1 MAAAVPGRRRLAG
14 RGLPSQSGTC
24 DTVRIRIGHRGD
36 VVATH
41 HRPLGTHGS
50 GPHLRHSRAAP
61 TELGCLTSG
70 PSSPD
75 EIMVNAP
82 TGPDHRARHHNP
94 TPPRPPPHAP
104 ARIAGRPRP
113 VPPPG
118 MRRVHVLWS
127 CHGAGSPVPSPHA
140 AGRTS
145 NTPAHRQHRRHRR
158 GPAPAGSW
166 ASAQA
171 AKAGR
176 GASSASAC
184 RGAAAAPATGWA
196 EFLGVLGRRHI
207 GSGDRLTRA
216 AGEAPRAATFGT
228 RYEAEG
234 RCVQYPRHGE
244 LPALDQGVGAAG
256 AVWNVG
262 VGLVAIIEDPH
273 GRGRQPLVTR
283 AGAERTRFLRAVGDG
298 RHLFPLS
305 PSRLSPG

>member
-41 HRPLGTHGS
+41 HRPLGTHAS

-82 TGPDHRARHHNP
+82 TGPDHRARQHNP

-118 MRRVHVLWS
+118 MRRVHVL
-127 CHGAGSPVPSPHA
+127 CGVVTERVPRCLHHTRRGAPRTHRPTVSTGGTVEAQRPQA
-140 AGRTS
+140 AG
-145 NTPAHRQHRRHRR
+145 PAHRQP
-158 GPAPAGSW
+158 GPAEAPAQHQRAEVQQRPPQPG
-166 ASAQA
+166 
-171 AKAGR
+171 GR
-176 GASSASAC
+176 SSSAS
-184 RGAAAAPATGWA
+184 WA
-196 EFLGVLGRRHI
+196 VGI
-207 GSGDRLTRA
+207 SA
-216 AGEAPRAATFGT
+216 AGTGSPEPRERRCADERIFPGQGRVFGFLVPN
-228 RYEAEG
+228 RAW
-234 RCVQYPRHGE
+234 RCRSSAYSEP
-244 LPALDQGVGAAG
+244 
-256 AVWNVG
+256 
-262 VGLVAIIEDPH
+262 
-273 GRGRQPLVTR
+273 
-283 AGAERTRFLRAVGDG
+283 
-298 RHLFPLS
+298 
-305 PSRLSPG
+305 